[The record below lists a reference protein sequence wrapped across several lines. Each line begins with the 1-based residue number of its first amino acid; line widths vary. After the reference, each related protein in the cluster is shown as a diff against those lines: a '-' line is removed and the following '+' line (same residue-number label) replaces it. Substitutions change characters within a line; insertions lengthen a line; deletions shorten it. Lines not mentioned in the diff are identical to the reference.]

1 VVVQNVAQV
10 NLLVVAFPL
19 LFLVGAAVLAVRL
32 LAPLLPAAARLAGR
46 RSPAWYLAGRRVTA
60 SRAVSLILL
69 AAASMPI
76 AMSVYAAGLTRTSQ
90 YTLDAK
96 ANLLVGSAIS
106 VTTTDPLRRT
116 ADTDRVG
123 TVVTRYLY
131 GQVAGQDVAVLAID
145 PDTFAGTAFWDRR
158 FADVPLA
165 TLLDRLRRPT
175 ADGRVPAVIAE
186 GQLPTTF
193 DVPLGKTTARLETVG
208 TARLFPGR
216 HLPRPIVV
224 VSAARLGPVDPHAG
238 TENELWSR
246 GPLTAAEDAIT
257 RQHANVFDYRQR
269 DTVFAAADFLGISW
283 TFGYLT
289 ALAAL
294 VGLVAA
300 GGLLLYLE
308 TRQRARI
315 ASYTLGRRMGLTRT
329 THLRSLLAELAT
341 LLALAY
347 AIGTTLAA
355 AAVLLIYRRLD
366 VDLIR
371 PPTPLLTIPT
381 AAITGAAAAVAVVSV
396 LASLYAQR
404 AADRTNPATVLRLG
418 G

>member
-1 VVVQNVAQV
+1 VAQV

-19 LFLVGAAVLAVRL
+19 LFLVGAAVLVVRL
-32 LAPLLPAAARLAGR
+32 LALLLPAAGRFAGR
-46 RSPAWYLAGRRVTA
+46 RSPAWYLAGRRVSA
-60 SRAVSLILL
+60 SRTVSVVLL

-76 AMSVYAAGLTRTSQ
+76 AMSVYAAGLTQTSR

-96 ANLLVGSAIS
+96 ANLLVGSAVS
-106 VTTTDPLRRT
+106 ATTTDPLRRT

-131 GQVAGQDVAVLAID
+131 GRVAGQDVVVLAID

-175 ADGRVPAVIAE
+175 ADGRVAAVVAG
-186 GQLPTTF
+186 GQLPPSF
-193 DVPLGKTTARLETVG
+193 DVPLGKTTARLETVA

-216 HLPRPIVV
+216 RLPRPIVV

-238 TENELWSR
+238 TENELWTTGS
-246 GPLTAAEDAIT
+246 LAAAQGAMT
-257 RQHANVFDYRQR
+257 RQHATVFDFRRR

-294 VGLVAA
+294 VGLVAV

-315 ASYTLGRRMGLTRT
+315 ASYALGRRMGLTRGS
-329 THLRSLLAELAT
+329 HLRSLLAELGT

-347 AIGTTLAA
+347 VVGTTLAG
-355 AAVLLIYRRLD
+355 AAVLLVYRRLD

-371 PPTPLLTIPT
+371 PPAPLLTVPT
-381 AAITGAAAAVAVVSV
+381 ATIVGAAAAVAVVTL

-404 AADRTNPATVLRLG
+404 AADRTDVATVLRLG